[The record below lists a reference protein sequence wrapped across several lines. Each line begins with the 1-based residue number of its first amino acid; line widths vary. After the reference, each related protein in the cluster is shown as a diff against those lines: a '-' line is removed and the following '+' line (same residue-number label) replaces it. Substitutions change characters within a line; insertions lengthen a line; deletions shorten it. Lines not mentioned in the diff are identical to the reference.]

1 MPSLDGM
8 RACFMAD
15 LRCSPNDTLESLKAA
30 IKARPSSTTK
40 YDIRD
45 DITTIQ
51 AVTLDRTQDDALAA
65 KLEKLGFKRVGRR
78 RRRASLQSPDCT
90 HAIIWWKNVPA
101 NKKAA
106 DEDSW

>member
-15 LRCSPNDTLESLKAA
+15 LRCSPLDTLESLKAA
-30 IKARPSSTTK
+30 IKNRPGSSTK
-40 YDIRD
+40 YDLKD

-51 AVTLDRTQDDALAA
+51 AVTLDRPEDDALVA

-78 RRRASLQSPDCT
+78 RRRAELQSPSCT

-101 NKKAA
+101 TK
-106 DEDSW
+106 